1 MINFEIDYA
10 EGAHQNIM
18 NALMKTNT
26 QQTAGYG
33 VDFYCQ
39 KAKETIQRYLNPI
52 PCDIHFL
59 VGGTQTNLT
68 FISHV
73 LKPYEAII
81 SLSTGHIAFNETGAI
96 ESTGHKIIE
105 IQGIDGKIT
114 VDQLEYIIS
123 NHKGVHMLRPKL
135 VYLSNPT
142 ELGTLY
148 SKSELV
154 NLSHFCKKNGLYL
167 YVDGARLGSALAA
180 TSNTLKLSDY
190 ARLTD
195 AFYIGG
201 TKNGALFGEA
211 LIISSPNLKENF
223 RFSMKQK
230 GALLAKGRLLGI
242 QFLELFKDNLYTTI
256 GKDANEM
263 AKLLKQGLIELN
275 FKFLVNSETNQLFPI
290 FSNDLINYLK
300 QKFTFLV
307 WDNYDENHS
316 IVRLITS
323 YSTTKEDIEELLQAI
338 ITFQTQNR
346 SKQSSH

>member
-1 MINFEIDYA
+1 MINFQIDYG

-18 NALMKTNT
+18 SALMKTNT
-26 QQTAGYG
+26 LQTPGYG
-33 VDFYCQ
+33 FDFYCQ
-39 KAKETIQRYLNPI
+39 KARDAIQHYLNPI

-81 SLSTGHIAFNETGAI
+81 SLTTGHIAFSETGAI
-96 ESTGHKIIE
+96 ESTGHKVIE
-105 IQGIDGKIT
+105 IQGTDGKVT
-114 VDQLEYIIS
+114 VDQLAYIIS
-123 NHKGVHMLRPKL
+123 THKGVHMIRPKL

-148 SKSELV
+148 SKYELE
-154 NLSHFCKKNGLYL
+154 SISRFCKKHQLYL

-180 TSNTLKLSDY
+180 PSNTLQLSDY

-211 LIISSPNLKENF
+211 LIISNPNLKDNF
-223 RFSMKQK
+223 CFSMKQK

-242 QFLELFKDNLYTTI
+242 QFLELFKNDLYTRI
-256 GKDANEM
+256 GKEANEM
-263 AKLLKQGLIELN
+263 AKLLKEGLIKLN
-275 FKFLVNSETNQLFPI
+275 FLFLVNSETNQLFPI
-290 FSNDLINYLK
+290 FPNDLIHYLS
-300 QKFTFLV
+300 QQFTFLV

-316 IVRLITS
+316 IIRLITS
-323 YSTTKEDIEELLQAI
+323 YSTTKEDVEKFLQAI
-338 ITFQTQNR
+338 ITFQNHNL
-346 SKQSSH
+346 S